1 MPTYGRTFELVN
13 TTQYDIG
20 APASGGGNA
29 GKYTKEAGFLSYYE
43 ICDFLH
49 EDNVTLVWDNEQQV
63 PFAYKD
69 NQWVGFD
76 DERSLKT
83 KVLFNILYHIYNFY
97 INIFL
102 TIFTFLRQIIV
113 IDYSDPNTMIYMH

>member
-1 MPTYGRTFELVN
+1 MIGMPTYGRSFELVN
-13 TTQYDIG
+13 ATQFDIG
-20 APASGGGNA
+20 APASGGGKP
-29 GKYTKEAGFLSYYE
+29 GKYTSEAGFMSFYE

-83 KVLFNILYHIYNFY
+83 KVIIS
-97 INIFL
+97 I
-102 TIFTFLRQIIV
+102 TISIQITTKNGERRLLGCGKKDLEV
-113 IDYSDPNTMIYMH
+113 S